1 MLPNLRLAP
10 VWQYKV
16 CSHVTKRKKI
26 CSPQCTECSCF
37 TGQAHRSTMASTTWL
52 KHTMFDVYWSQSVRR
67 SFRHPENNVCVAFAM
82 VTSLKSSLF
91 SVHGPVHSPVHGPVH
106 ESRVQVLYHP
116 LSRFYRVPSTA
127 PSSCHA

>member
-1 MLPNLRLAP
+1 MFPNLRLAP

-37 TGQAHRSTMASTTWL
+37 TGQAHRSAMASTTWL
-52 KHTMFDVYWSQSVRR
+52 KHHTMFDVYRSQSVRR
-67 SFRHPENNVCVAFAM
+67 SFRHPENNVSVAFAM

-91 SVHGPVHSPVHGPVH
+91 SVHGPVH

-116 LSRFYRVPSTA
+116 FRFTLKNVSHSIIARWLTSVVD
-127 PSSCHA
+127 